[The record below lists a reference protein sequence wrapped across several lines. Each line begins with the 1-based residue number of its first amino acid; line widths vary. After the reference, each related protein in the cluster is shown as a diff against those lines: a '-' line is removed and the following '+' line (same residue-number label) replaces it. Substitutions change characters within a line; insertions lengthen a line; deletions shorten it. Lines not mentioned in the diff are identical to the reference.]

1 MTQLSDEINTLIKT
15 ELAAGTKWALIA
27 KRLNRAGHRTAR
39 GNKWSSGAV
48 SGYAWRLGMRARTDE
63 NGVPRAAYVPV
74 RRGPGRKHRAKPTA
88 APTQSNL
95 VTDMEDVF
103 TSNLSAALKLNL
115 IKLLVQNDNQRTS

>member
-63 NGVPRAAYVPV
+63 NGAPREAHVPAKR
-74 RRGPGRKHRAKPTA
+74 GRKRKAKPTA
-88 APTQSNL
+88 GPTHSSL

-115 IKLLVQNDNQRTS
+115 IKLLVQNDNQSTR